1 MLRANPEN
9 PKTDPIIQELKTQCE
24 TLQKNIHSRLMSESN
39 QKKLDELLKVN
50 DLFNELQTLYKDV
63 IAGKKIA
70 PPPSRTPETKTTGE
84 VDSDK
89 KQDGTLTSPRH
100 KKKKKK
106 KKKRTSQTK
115 AKPKPADAPAAKN
128 AAPVDLLGLMDDT
141 PAAPGG
147 APAPAPAAGD
157 LLDSIFGDGKSTEAP
172 AGPAPEV
179 QKQKPVLSD
188 FNDDAFMALARK
200 RAE

>member
-9 PKTDPIIQELKTQCE
+9 PKTDPMIQELKTQCE

-89 KQDGTLTSPRH
+89 KQDGT
-100 KKKKKK
+100 
-106 KKKRTSQTK
+106 K

-179 QKQKPVLSD
+179 QKQKSD